1 MAQNSTSY
9 TKQEVAG
16 TWSYMAPE
24 QFQAKAVLASD
35 QYSLG
40 IVVYQWLCGKP
51 PFTGQ
56 DDMYALPLQHINTP
70 PPSLCERVPTL
81 SSAIE
86 EVIMKALAKR
96 PEERFASIQE
106 FATALADAGDP
117 PVQPAPGQIWGDY
130 RLVRLLGSG
139 GFADVYEAEHRHLGT
154 QAAIKI
160 LKGTPSPEQI
170 ETLRQEARLVMELDH
185 PHIVRVLTFSVE
197 HARPYLVLAYAAGG
211 TLDTRHPSGIPLPIE
226 TVLTYTRQ
234 IATALQYAHDQH
246 IVHCDI
252 KPENV
257 LLAKDGRL
265 LLADFGIA
273 VMASTTHGQQAQQ
286 IIGTWHYMAPEQF
299 VDKAIPASDQ
309 YASPS

>member
-1 MAQNSTSY
+1 M
-9 TKQEVAG
+9 
-16 TWSYMAPE
+16 
-24 QFQAKAVLASD
+24 
-35 QYSLG
+35 
-40 IVVYQWLCGKP
+40 
-51 PFTGQ
+51 
-56 DDMYALPLQHINTP
+56 
-70 PPSLCERVPTL
+70 
-81 SSAIE
+81 
-86 EVIMKALAKR
+86 R
-96 PEERFASIQE
+96 P
-106 FATALADAGDP
+106 
-117 PVQPAPGQIWGDY
+117 
-130 RLVRLLGSG
+130 LGSG

-170 ETLRQEARLVMELDH
+170 EALRQEARLVMELDH

-197 HARPYLVLAYAAGG
+197 RARPYLVLAYAAGG
-211 TLDTRHPSGIPLPIE
+211 TLDTRHSASIPLPIE
-226 TVLTYTRQ
+226 TVLTYTHQ
-234 IATALQYAHDQH
+234 IAAALQYAHDQH

-309 YASPS
+309 YALAILIYRWLCGELPFAGLGSMHALPYAHMNTPPPSLREKVPTLLPAVEQVVMKALAKKPEERFASVQAFADALEQASKKPAIGTTLLTYEHIGSPAKTIAWSPDGKRFASG